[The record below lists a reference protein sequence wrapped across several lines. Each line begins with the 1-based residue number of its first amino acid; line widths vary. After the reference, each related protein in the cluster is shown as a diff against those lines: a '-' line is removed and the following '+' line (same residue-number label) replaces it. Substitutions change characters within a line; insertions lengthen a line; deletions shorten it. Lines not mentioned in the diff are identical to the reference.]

1 MHPLTTGAVEESRP
15 SLWRDVRAAL
25 RGTQQD
31 YTEGSLNRAILLL
44 AIPMVLE
51 MAMESLFAVVD
62 VFFVAGL
69 GADAVAAVGL
79 TESLLTLVY
88 ALAIGLSTG
97 TTALV
102 ARRTGE
108 KDGDGAAVAAVQS
121 ILAGAVM
128 AVVIGG
134 AGALLAPT
142 LLRLMGAEPTVVAV
156 GTGYTIWSLGSS
168 ITVFQLFLIN
178 AIFRGAGDAA
188 AAMRV
193 LWLANGIDIVLE
205 PFLIYGWGGFPA
217 LGVTGAA
224 VTTVIGRGAGVVY
237 QLVLLRRGTAHI
249 AIRREHL
256 RFDWP
261 VMRNLLGVS
270 LPGMLQYFIAV
281 ASWIGLVRIIALFGS
296 QALAGYTIAI
306 RIVIFSIL
314 PSWGLSN
321 AAATL
326 VGQNLGANKPDRAEL
341 SAWRTGF
348 YNMVFL
354 GVLGMV
360 FIVFPEP
367 LVRIFTA
374 DAAVVHTAKQCL
386 RLVSYGYLLYAYGM
400 VIVQALNGAGDTW
413 TPTIINLFCYW
424 LWEIPLGYALAIWA
438 GMGTDGVFLSI
449 TIAECTMAAVAI
461 AVFRRGRW
469 KQTVV

>member
-1 MHPLTTGAVEESRP
+1 
-15 SLWRDVRAAL
+15 LWADVRAAL

-31 YTEGSLNRAILLL
+31 YTEGNLNRAILLL

-62 VFFVAGL
+62 VFFVARL

-88 ALAIGLSTG
+88 AIAIGLGTG

-108 KDGDGAAVAAVQS
+108 KDANGAAVAAVQS
-121 ILAGAVM
+121 ILAGVVAS
-128 AVVIGG
+128 VVIGVF
-134 AGALLAPT
+134 GALLAPS
-142 LLRLMGAEPTVVAV
+142 LLRLMGATPSVVSV
-156 GTGYTIWSLGSS
+156 GWAYAAWSLGSS

-237 QLVLLRRGTAHI
+237 QLILLRRGTGHI
-249 AIRREHL
+249 RIGWEHL
-256 RFDWP
+256 RFEP
-261 VMRNLLGVS
+261 KVMADLLRIS

-281 ASWIGLVRIIALFGS
+281 ASWIGLVRIISVFGS

-306 RIVIFSIL
+306 RIVVFSIL

-326 VGQNLGANKPDRAEL
+326 VGQNLGAKKPERAER
-341 SAWRTGF
+341 SAWLTGV
-348 YNMVFL
+348 YNTVFL
-354 GVLGMV
+354 GLLGCV
-360 FIVFPEP
+360 FVAFPEP
-367 LVRIFTA
+367 LLRIFTW
-374 DAAVVHTAKQCL
+374 DAAVIETGKQCL
-386 RLVSYGYLLYAYGM
+386 RLIAYGYLLYGFGM
-400 VIVQALNGAGDTW
+400 VMVQALNGAGDTW

-424 LWEIPLGYALAIWA
+424 LWEIPLGYLLAITA
-438 GMGTDGVFLSI
+438 GMGPDGVFLAI
-449 TIAECTMAAVAI
+449 TIAECTMAVVAVL
-461 AVFRRGRW
+461 VFRRGKW
-469 KQTVV
+469 KLREV